1 MIIAMK
7 KHAYVVGAIFVF
19 ALLVRGL
26 VYYGYLQHDA
36 NYWQIDSLGYNSVAK
51 GIAAGHGISTLD
63 GAPNFHRVPGYPLYL
78 ALFKTWCGDSPAAAL
93 WTQVLLGAVIPVLI
107 FLLALILFPG
117 QAMLAAAAGLYAA
130 VHLGLV
136 LYSGFMM
143 TETLFILFFLGFL
156 LLFFSHCD
164 NPKRIATAGVLL
176 GIASLIRPVGHY
188 LIVLALLILLLQKT
202 YLPIRIRNCALLFLA
217 WLVPVSIWL
226 ARNYLLLG
234 HLFFHTLPGGHF
246 LQLSA
251 SRVVMQ
257 AEHITYQKARERVSA
272 EAYKVVRKQ
281 ELSAQKRLSEIERCY
296 VYEKLAIKHFA
307 AHPLITLKLW
317 ATDIFRTTFS
327 LYSAELVYLE
337 SGRKQ
342 IDYFAPG
349 RTLWNM
355 IERYLFP
362 ETNNVWLK
370 LLVWLEI
377 LLYSFMLFG
386 FARASWLLL
395 ICGNSHDRMLWL
407 SIASFMALFLIIS
420 LAGGY
425 ARMRLPIEPFIIILG
440 LYGYVAQHKKAV
452 ARS

>member
-1 MIIAMK
+1 MIVAVK
-7 KHAYVVGAIFVF
+7 KHACTIAIIFVLS
-19 ALLVRGL
+19 LLVRGI

-36 NYWQIDSLGYNSVAK
+36 NYWQIDSLGYDSVAK
-51 GIAAGHGISTLD
+51 GIAAGHGISNAI
-63 GAPNFHRVPGYPLYL
+63 GEPNFHRVPGYPVYL
-78 ALFKTWCGDSPAAAL
+78 AAFKKCCGDSPIPAL
-93 WTQVLLGAVIPVLI
+93 WFQVLLGALIPVLI
-107 FLLALILFPG
+107 FLLALTLFPA
-117 QAMLAAAAGLYAA
+117 QTMLAAAAGLYGAI
-130 VHLGLV
+130 HLGLV

-143 TETLFILFFLGFL
+143 TEALFILFFLSFL

-188 LIVLALLILLLQKT
+188 IIVLALLILLLQKT
-202 YLPIRIRNCALLFLA
+202 YLPIRIRNSALLFLA

-246 LQLSA
+246 LHLSA

-257 AEHITYQKARERVSA
+257 TENITYQQARQRVAAQADKAVRNQQRIER
-272 EAYKVVRKQ
+272 
-281 ELSAQKRLSEIERCY
+281 KRLSEIERCY
-296 VYEKLAIKHFA
+296 VYEKLAIKHFT
-307 AHPLITLKLW
+307 AHPLIALKLW
-317 ATDIFRTTFS
+317 ATDIFRATFS
-327 LYSAELVYLE
+327 LYSAELLYLD

-342 IDYFAPG
+342 IDYFASG
-349 RTLWNM
+349 RTLWDM
-355 IERYLFP
+355 VERYVFP

-377 LLYSFMLFG
+377 LLYALMLFG
-386 FARASWLLL
+386 VARASWLLL
-395 ICGNSHDRMLWL
+395 ICGSSHDRMLWL
-407 SIASFMALFLIIS
+407 SIASFVALFLVVS

-440 LYGYVAQHKKAV
+440 LYGYYAQHKKAP
-452 ARS
+452 ARG